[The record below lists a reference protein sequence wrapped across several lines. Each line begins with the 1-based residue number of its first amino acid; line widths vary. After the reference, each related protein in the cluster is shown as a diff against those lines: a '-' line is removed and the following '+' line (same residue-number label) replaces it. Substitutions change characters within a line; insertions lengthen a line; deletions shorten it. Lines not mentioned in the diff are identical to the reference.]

1 MDVEKINKF
10 EEHITT
16 TLQEKK
22 PDPKPKR
29 VRKPVEKKKDVNE
42 ITYVDF
48 IKKTINLASF
58 KLQELKDAL
67 KKHNLKISGKKELL
81 VERLDLHFNRTFHA
95 QKIQRVFRG
104 WIIRNLIK
112 LKGPALKNTGV
123 CVNDKDFVT
132 MEPLKEISVS
142 NFYSYKDSK
151 DFVYGFDIASLM
163 HIIKS
168 NTKLQNPYNREK
180 INQQMIDQIKKVYRL
195 TFLAFSEFRNENQP
209 LYNPLQTAN
218 RNTVRNTRATNVNR
232 NLNTINTT
240 NQMNN
245 NMSEAMISNR
255 NRLTET
261 RSKPTNERINDLF
274 MEIDALGNY
283 TQSAWFNNLDIRAYI
298 RLYRCLYE
306 IWNYRSNL
314 SFEVRNQICPSPGP
328 FDGIFPR
335 VVYHDDLTLDQIKNG
350 CLTVFENMVFLGI
363 NEDSR
368 KLGTFHALSAL
379 TIVSAGARQA
389 MPWLYDSVAY

>member
-1 MDVEKINKF
+1 MDIEKINKF

-16 TLQEKK
+16 ISTVEEKK
-22 PDPKPKR
+22 IEANPKR
-29 VRKPVEKKKDVNE
+29 VRKPSEKKKDSHE
-42 ITYVDF
+42 ITYDNF
-48 IKKTINLASF
+48 IKNTIKLTSF
-58 KLQELKDAL
+58 KLPELKDAL

-81 VERLDLHFNRTFHA
+81 VERLDKHFNHTFRA
-95 QKIQRVFRG
+95 QKIQKAFRG

-112 LKGPALKNTGV
+112 LKGPGLKNPSS

-132 MEPLKEISVS
+132 MEPLNEISIS

-151 DFVYGFDIASLM
+151 DFIYGFDIASLI

-168 NTKLQNPYNREK
+168 NNKLQNPYNREK
-180 INQQMIDQIKKVYRL
+180 INQQMTDQIKKVYRL
-195 TFLAFSEFRNENQP
+195 TFLAFPDFRNENQP
-209 LYNPLQTAN
+209 LYNPVQPTRHGRTN
-218 RNTVRNTRATNVNR
+218 HISRN
-232 NLNTINTT
+232 INTT
-240 NQMNN
+240 NVINQMNN
-245 NMSEAMISNR
+245 MNPAMISNR
-255 NRLTET
+255 NRLVEI
-261 RSKPTNERINDLF
+261 RRKSTNERINDLF
-274 MEIDALGNY
+274 MEIDSLGNY
-283 TQSAWFNNLDIRAYI
+283 TQSDWFNNLDIRSYI

-306 IWNYRSNL
+306 VWNYRSNL
-314 SFEVRNQICPSPGP
+314 SFEVRNQICPGPGP

-335 VVYHDDLTLDQIKNG
+335 VIYHDDLTLEQIKNG
-350 CLTVFENMVFLGI
+350 CLTVIENLVFLGI

>member
-10 EEHITT
+10 EEHISTT
-16 TLQEKK
+16 VEEKK
-22 PDPKPKR
+22 VETKPKR
-29 VRKPVEKKKDVNE
+29 VRKPAEKKKGGPE
-42 ITYVDF
+42 ITYDNF
-48 IKKTINLASF
+48 IKNVIKLTSF
-58 KLQELKDAL
+58 KLPELKDAL
-67 KKHNLKISGKKELL
+67 KKHNLKITGKKELL
-81 VERLDLHFNRTFHA
+81 VERLDTHFNHTFRA
-95 QKIQRVFRG
+95 QKIQKVFRG

-112 LKGPALKNTGV
+112 LKGPGLKNPGI

-132 MEPLKEISVS
+132 MEPLNEISVS

-151 DFVYGFDIASLM
+151 DFIYGFDIASLI

-168 NTKLQNPYNREK
+168 NNKLQNPYNREK
-180 INQQMIDQIKKVYRL
+180 INQQMTDQIKKVYRL
-195 TFLAFSEFRNENQP
+195 TFLVFPDFRNENQP
-209 LYNPLQTAN
+209 LYNPVQPTSRYAS
-218 RNTVRNTRATNVNR
+218 RNGRTNNVNR
-232 NLNTINTT
+232 NLNTINVI

-245 NMSEAMISNR
+245 MNPAMISNR
-255 NRLTET
+255 NRLIEN
-261 RSKPTNERINDLF
+261 RRKPTNDRVNDLF

-283 TQSAWFNNLDIRAYI
+283 TQNDWFNNLEIRSYI

-314 SFEVRNQICPSPGP
+314 SFEVRNQICPNPGP

-335 VVYHDDLTLDQIKNG
+335 VVYHDDLTLEQIKNG
-350 CLTVFENMVFLGI
+350 CLTVIENMVFLGI

-368 KLGTFHALSAL
+368 KLGAFHALSAL

>member
-22 PDPKPKR
+22 VETKPKR
-29 VRKPVEKKKDVNE
+29 IRKPVEKKKVCTE
-42 ITYVDF
+42 ITYDNF
-48 IKKTINLASF
+48 IKKTIIISSF
-58 KLQELKDAL
+58 KIPELKDTL
-67 KKHNLKISGKKELL
+67 KKHNLRTSGKKELL
-81 VERLDLHFNRTFHA
+81 VERLDTHFKHTFYA

-112 LKGPALKNTGV
+112 LKGPGLKNIGI

-132 MEPLKEISVS
+132 MEPLTEISVS
-142 NFYSYKDSK
+142 NFYSYKDDK
-151 DFVYGFDIASLM
+151 DFIYGFDIASLI

-168 NTKLQNPYNREK
+168 NSKLQNPYNREK

-195 TFLAFSEFRNENQP
+195 TFLVFPDFRNENQA
-209 LYNPLQTAN
+209 LNNHIQTAS
-218 RNTVRNTRATNVNR
+218 RNTVRHARANNGNR
-232 NLNTINTT
+232 NANTT
-240 NQMNN
+240 TAINEMN
-245 NMSEAMISNR
+245 NMSEVMISNR
-255 NRLTET
+255 NRLTEI
-261 RSKPTNERINDLF
+261 RRKPANERINDLF

-283 TQSAWFNNLDIRAYI
+283 TQSAWFSNLDIRAYI

-335 VVYHDDLTLDQIKNG
+335 VIYHDDLTLDQIKNG

-363 NEDSR
+363 NDDSR
-368 KLGTFHALSAL
+368 RLGAFHSLSAL